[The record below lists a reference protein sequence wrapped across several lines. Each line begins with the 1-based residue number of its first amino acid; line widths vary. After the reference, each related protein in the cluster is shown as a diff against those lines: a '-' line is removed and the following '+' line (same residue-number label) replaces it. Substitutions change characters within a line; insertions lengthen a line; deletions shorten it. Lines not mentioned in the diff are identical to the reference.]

1 MKILEQ
7 IALFLKITGSH
18 TIARRYFVVNGF
30 DGVLTMLGIIM
41 GFHLSEAETHT
52 AVIISACLGAAVALT
67 VSGLTS
73 AYISEAAERQNS
85 LRQLEQAMVAD
96 LGNSAHGKA
105 ARLIPAL
112 IALVNGLAP
121 LLLSLLIIS
130 PLWFAD
136 HLPLSPLPV
145 AIGIALTAVFFLG
158 VFLGKVS
165 GVFWLW
171 SGLRTLL
178 IALITCGIIML
189 LA

>member
-1 MKILEQ
+1 MKIVDEL
-7 IALFLKITGSH
+7 ALFLRITGSH

-30 DGVLTMLGIIM
+30 DGALTMLGLIM
-41 GFHLSEAETHT
+41 GFYLGGGERT

-73 AYISEAAERQNS
+73 AYLSETAERRQALHELEAA
-85 LRQLEQAMVAD
+85 MVSDLAD
-96 LGNSAHGKA
+96 SAHGKA

-121 LLLSLLIIS
+121 LLLSLLIIL
-130 PLWFAD
+130 PLWLRD
-136 HLPLSPLPV
+136 YLPWNPLAAAMLV
-145 AIGIALTAVFFLG
+145 ALLMIFLLG

-165 GVFWLW
+165 GGFWLW

-178 IALITCGIIML
+178 IALVTLGIIL
-189 LA
+189 LIS

>member
-1 MKILEQ
+1 MKILDQ
-7 IALFLKITGSH
+7 LSLFLKITGSH

-41 GFHLSEAETHT
+41 GFHISERPDPQ
-52 AVIISACLGAAVALT
+52 VIINTCLGAAVALT

-85 LRQLEQAMVAD
+85 LRQLEQAMVSD
-96 LGNSAHGKA
+96 LGESAHGKA
-105 ARLIPAL
+105 ARLVPAL

-130 PLWFAD
+130 PMWFAAY
-136 HLPLSPLPV
+136 LPLPPLLTS
-145 AIGIALTAVFFLG
+145 IATGLAVTFLLG
-158 VFLGKVS
+158 VFLGQVS
-165 GVFWLW
+165 GLFWLW

-178 IALITCGIIML
+178 IALATCGIIL
-189 LA
+189 LLD

>member
-1 MKILEQ
+1 MKILDQ
-7 IALFLKITGSH
+7 VALFLRITGSR

-41 GFHLSEAETHT
+41 GFHISGETSAMLT
-52 AVIISACLGAAVALT
+52 VNACLGAAVALT
-67 VSGLTS
+67 VSGMTS
-73 AYISEAAERQNS
+73 AYVSEAAERQNS
-85 LRQLEQAMVAD
+85 LRELEQAMVSD
-96 LGNSAHGKA
+96 LGESAHGQA
-105 ARLIPAL
+105 ARLVPAL

-130 PLWFAD
+130 PFWLAD
-136 HLPLSPLPV
+136 YLPLAPLPA
-145 AIGIALTAVFFLG
+145 AIGVAFTAIFFLG

-178 IALITCGIIML
+178 IALLTCGIILL

>member
-7 IALFLKITGSH
+7 VTLFLKITGSH

-41 GFHLSEAETHT
+41 GFHLGPETHT

-73 AYISEAAERQNS
+73 AYMSEAAERQNS

-96 LGNSAHGKA
+96 LGESAHGKA
-105 ARLIPAL
+105 ARLVPAL

-121 LLLSLLIIS
+121 LLLSLLVIS
-130 PLWFAD
+130 PLWFSAY
-136 HLPLSPLPV
+136 LPLSPLPIS
-145 AIGIALTAVFFLG
+145 IGIALAVVFFLG
-158 VFLGKVS
+158 VFLGQVS

-178 IALITCGIIML
+178 IALATCGIIML

>member
-1 MKILEQ
+1 MKIIDQLG
-7 IALFLKITGSH
+7 LSLKITGSH

-41 GFHLSEAETHT
+41 GFYISGESDNK
-52 AVIISACLGAAVALT
+52 VIINACLGAAVALT

-73 AYISEAAERQNS
+73 AYMSEAAERRNS

-96 LGNSAHGKA
+96 LGDSAHGRA

-130 PLWFAD
+130 PLWFAAY
-136 HLPLSPLPV
+136 LPLSPLAA
-145 AIGIALTAVFFLG
+145 AIGTALTAIFFLG
-158 VFLGKVS
+158 VFLGRVS

-178 IALITCGIIML
+178 IALATCGIIL
-189 LA
+189 LLD